1 MKGILG
7 RKVEMTQI
15 FAENGNLI
23 PVTVIE
29 VLPNTVLQVRTP
41 EKDGYQAIQLGVQD
55 KRENLVN
62 KAETGHFKS
71 ANSNPKRFVK
81 EIRNMSG
88 FEKGATITA
97 SQIFTAGEIVDVT
110 GISKGKGFAG
120 SVKRHH
126 NHIGPKSHGS
136 GYHRGVGS
144 MGAIINRV
152 FAGRKMPGH
161 MGHSKVTVQNL
172 LIVKIDENQNLIFVK
187 GSIPGPKN
195 SFLQI
200 KENAKGKASIAEIN
214 LLTRKQVEEVIA
226 PIEENVV
233 VEPVQVVEQPV
244 VETIESVEPVQET
257 EPTAENEVAVE
268 PTTEK
273 DKEEN

>member
-97 SQIFTAGEIVDVT
+97 SQIFAAGEIVDVT

-136 GYHRGVGS
+136 GYHRGGS
-144 MGAIINRV
+144 
-152 FAGRKMPGH
+152 
-161 MGHSKVTVQNL
+161 
-172 LIVKIDENQNLIFVK
+172 
-187 GSIPGPKN
+187 
-195 SFLQI
+195 
-200 KENAKGKASIAEIN
+200 
-214 LLTRKQVEEVIA
+214 
-226 PIEENVV
+226 
-233 VEPVQVVEQPV
+233 
-244 VETIESVEPVQET
+244 
-257 EPTAENEVAVE
+257 
-268 PTTEK
+268 
-273 DKEEN
+273 